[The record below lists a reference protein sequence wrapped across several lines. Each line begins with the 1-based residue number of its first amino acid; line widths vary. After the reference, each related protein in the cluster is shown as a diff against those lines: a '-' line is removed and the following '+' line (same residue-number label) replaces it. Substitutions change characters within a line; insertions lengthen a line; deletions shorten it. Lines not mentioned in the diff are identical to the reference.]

1 MQFVFHENI
10 IGLKGKSLS
19 EMESKEL
26 NKRYFY
32 LLFASKHT
40 TPILEMTFVTL
51 NNTISHLPKILI
63 YNTFAPIKQKCKF
76 LDIYCL

>member
-1 MQFVFHENI
+1 
-10 IGLKGKSLS
+10 
-19 EMESKEL
+19 MESKEL

-51 NNTISHLPKILI
+51 NNIIIHLPKILI

-76 LDIYCL
+76 LDIYCLQLYLKDIKVFYILIFLIY